1 MNHPQGNTPKTI
13 SIADLDLSSASD
25 TGHEFEVISPKT
37 RKGLGVFITVL
48 GDHSEKVTTFIRKHQ
63 NAKRREFALSARKGR
78 PSDDV
83 DTVEDDE
90 AFVVEACIVRV
101 TGWRGLAEE
110 FSEANARLLFTTNR
124 EIRRQVLEESANLAN
139 FTKV

>member
-1 MNHPQGNTPKTI
+1 MSNAEGKTI
-13 SIADLDLSSASD
+13 SISDLDLSSASND
-25 TGHEFEVISPKT
+25 GYEFEVRSPRT
-37 RKGLGVFITVL
+37 GNGLGVFLTVL
-48 GDHSEKVTTFIRKHQ
+48 GDQSEKVTAFTRKRQ
-63 NAKRREFALSARKGR
+63 NEKRREAAIAMRRGR

-90 AFVVEACIVRV
+90 SFVVEACIVRTV
-101 TGWRGLAEE
+101 SWRGLAEE
-110 FSEANARLLFTTNR
+110 FSESNARRLFTTNR

>member
-1 MNHPQGNTPKTI
+1 MSNAEQKTI
-13 SIADLDLSSASD
+13 SISDLDLSSASD

-37 RKGLGVFITVL
+37 GKGLGVFITVL
-48 GDHSEKVTTFIRKHQ
+48 GDQSEKVAGFTRKRQ
-63 NAKRREFALSARKGR
+63 NEKRREAALAIRRGR

-90 AFVVEACIVRV
+90 SFVVEACIVRV
-101 TGWRGLAEE
+101 VAWRGLAED
-110 FSEANARLLFTTNR
+110 FNEANARLLFTTNR

-139 FTKV
+139 FMKV

>member
-1 MNHPQGNTPKTI
+1 MSNAEQKTI
-13 SIADLDLSSASD
+13 SIADLDLSAASND
-25 TGHEFEVISPKT
+25 GHEFEVISPKT
-37 RKGLGVFITVL
+37 GKGLGVFITVL
-48 GDHSEKVTTFIRKHQ
+48 GDQSEKVVAFTRKRQ
-63 NAKRREFALSARKGR
+63 NEKRREAAIAIRRGR
-78 PSDDV
+78 PSDDI

-90 AFVVEACIVRV
+90 SFVVEACIVRV